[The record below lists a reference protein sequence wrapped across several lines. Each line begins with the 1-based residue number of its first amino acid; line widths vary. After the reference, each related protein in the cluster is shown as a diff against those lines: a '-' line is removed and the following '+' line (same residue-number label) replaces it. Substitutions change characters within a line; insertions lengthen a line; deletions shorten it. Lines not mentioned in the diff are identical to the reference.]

1 MTTTEIYNY
10 IILSIVVLAYLHLW
24 FYTFKYQKI
33 EKKIEN
39 RINERFEDF
48 ITQKAK
54 SMETLINNYTV
65 HLHKVTETK
74 IYEIE
79 TTHEKF
85 EESST
90 KILTNIENIENGF
103 SRFTSIL
110 KKVGT
115 AMDEVYINS
124 LREIEVKNDLIIQKN
139 NHIKKL
145 EGMIEK
151 RNKKITRLENEK
163 NN

>member
-1 MTTTEIYNY
+1 MTDELYNY
-10 IILSIVVLAYLHLW
+10 IILLIVVLAYLHLW
-24 FYTFKYQKI
+24 FHKFKYQKYEKMI
-33 EKKIEN
+33 ETK
-39 RINERFEDF
+39 INERFEDF
-48 ITQKAK
+48 ITQKVK

-90 KILTNIENIENGF
+90 KILTNITNIENEF
-103 SRFTSIL
+103 SKLMNIL
-110 KKVGT
+110 RK
-115 AMDEVYINS
+115 AADI
-124 LREIEVKNDLIIQKN
+124 VKSQAELLQTKDDLITQKN
-139 NHIKKL
+139 NNIKRL

>member
-1 MTTTEIYNY
+1 MTDELYNY
-10 IILSIVVLAYLHLW
+10 IILLIVVLAYLHLW
-24 FYTFKYQKI
+24 FHKFKYQKYEKMI
-33 EKKIEN
+33 ETK
-39 RINERFEDF
+39 INERFEDF
-48 ITQKAK
+48 ITQKVK

-90 KILTNIENIENGF
+90 KILTNITNIENEF

-110 KKVGT
+110 EKVET
-115 AMDEVYINS
+115 AMNEVYINS

-139 NHIKKL
+139 DHIKRL
-145 EGMIEK
+145 ESMIEQ
-151 RNKKITRLENEK
+151 RNKKIKRLENEK